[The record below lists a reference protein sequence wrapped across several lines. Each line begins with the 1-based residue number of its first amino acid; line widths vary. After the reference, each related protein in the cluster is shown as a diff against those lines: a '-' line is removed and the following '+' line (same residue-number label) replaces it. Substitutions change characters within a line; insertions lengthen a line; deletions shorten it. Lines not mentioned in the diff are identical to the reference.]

1 MPIVKL
7 GWPNIPERKI
17 CIKEKKKSKIKR
29 NIIVSKWEIK
39 KT

>member
-17 CIKEKKKSKIKR
+17 CIKEKKNQKSK
-29 NIIVSKWEIK
+29 EILLWVNEK
-39 KT
+39 